1 MELLS
6 PHSPKKQKLVPPIPG
21 TALQNKIEKSLGS
34 QMLLQLKQEMGIF
47 QASILEA
54 FNKLCNQQISLH
66 AQINKPRAN
75 ATVSKPPSHSVD
87 QLDPDLLQGTSQV
100 SDPNP
105 RPSDPRDT
113 GVADSAG
120 PSLPP
125 YLQKRP
131 PPPKKKKK
139 KKKNHKSAK
148 YISSSSEEPDSP
160 PELFKS
166 CTGDQPGKNKG
177 KSQEAHRPMT
187 FVDLK
192 QKPSLYLPQTPF
204 FQGK

>member
-6 PHSPKKQKLVPPIPG
+6 PHSPKKQKLVPPIPS

-66 AQINKPRAN
+66 AQINKPRAS

-125 YLQKRP
+125 YLQKRGQVLDPPSEGVSEPELITATTIEEQPP
-131 PPPKKKKK
+131 PPPKKKKN
-139 KKKNHKSAK
+139 KKNPQVCQI
-148 YISSSSEEPDSP
+148 YFF
-160 PELFKS
+160 LFR
-166 CTGDQPGKNKG
+166 GI
-177 KSQEAHRPMT
+177 R
-187 FVDLK
+187 F
-192 QKPSLYLPQTPF
+192 TP
-204 FQGK
+204 